1 MNRTFVCVETTAYFT
16 LAMEQVARAEGDR
29 LLFVSARA
37 EPPAGIRLLRL
48 DVRDGPE
55 RAAAAIEAACAAE
68 PAVAAFTNQEP
79 YVIAT
84 AAVAEALGVGRNPV
98 ASAGAARDKSRM
110 KEIWQAAGV
119 STPHGTYCASRAGLD
134 LAAVVY
140 PAIVKPTHGFASCG
154 VRRVESE
161 AELLA
166 QVRKISLLNA
176 TTMAQ
181 EGVPGAG
188 FLVEQYLEGHEY
200 SVDTVWFDGEPAT
213 DFLLANNPEQ
223 VSFGQYFPDRLYT
236 LDPALPEELRR
247 TVIDLTHDAVRALG
261 ISYGPTHTEVRFHD
275 GTPYVLE
282 AAARPGA
289 GGIFYDLAR
298 QARGDDLM
306 RAMYLSLV
314 CDGRE
319 EFDRRTGPAL
329 RQPGAPRPEP
339 ADAPGRVT
347 YFWYNMPYRGSG
359 MIRAIEGLDELRERD
374 DVLLCVCFKEPGH
387 HLHPDGDLIS
397 DYFCNIMGRHREIPG
412 GPSLPELLKSFDETI
427 EIVY

>member
-1 MNRTFVCVETTAYFT
+1 MNRTFVCVETTDYFT
-16 LAMEQVARAEGDR
+16 RAMERVAADEGDR

-37 EPPAGIRLLRL
+37 EPPAGVPSLRL
-48 DVRDGPE
+48 DVRDDPQ
-55 RAAAAIEAACAAE
+55 RVAADIAAACEGR

-84 AAVAEALGVGRNPV
+84 AAVAGALGVGRNPV
-98 ASAGAARDKSRM
+98 ASAGAARDKARM

-119 STPHGTYCASRAGLD
+119 STPRGTHFTSRAGLD
-134 LAAVVY
+134 LAQVAY

-161 AELLA
+161 AELLE
-166 QVRKISLLNA
+166 QVRKIALLNA

-181 EGVPGAG
+181 DGVPAAG
-188 FLVEQYLEGHEY
+188 FLVEQCLEGREY
-200 SVDTVWFDGEPAT
+200 SVDTVWFDGRPAA
-213 DFLLANNPEQ
+213 DFLLANNSEQ
-223 VSFGQYFPDRLYT
+223 VSSGQYFPDRLY
-236 LDPALPEELRR
+236 ALEPSMPEELRR
-247 TVIDLTHDAVRALG
+247 AVIDLTHDAVRALG
-261 ISYGPTHTEVRFHD
+261 ISHGPTHTEVRFHD

-282 AAARPGA
+282 TAARPGA
-289 GGIFYDLAR
+289 GGIFYDLAHR
-298 QARGDDLM
+298 ARGADLM

-329 RQPGAPRPEP
+329 RRPQAAGPE
-339 ADAPGRVT
+339 ADTHGDTT
-347 YFWYNMPYRGSG
+347 YFWFNVPHRGSG
-359 MIRAIEGLDELRERD
+359 IIRAIEGLDELRERD
-374 DVLLCVCFKEPGH
+374 EVLLCVCFKEPGH

-397 DYFCNIMGRHREIPG
+397 DYFCNIMGRHREVPG
-412 GPSLPELLKSFDETI
+412 GPSLTELLKSFEESI